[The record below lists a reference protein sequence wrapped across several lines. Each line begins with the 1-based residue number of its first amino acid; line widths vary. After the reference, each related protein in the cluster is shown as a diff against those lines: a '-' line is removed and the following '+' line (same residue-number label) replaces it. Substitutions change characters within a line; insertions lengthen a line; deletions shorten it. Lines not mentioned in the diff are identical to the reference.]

1 MKLTPSI
8 WEKSNFKFLIKFA
21 LLFHETVFALIFSQV
36 QAEKIALQKTKNLKQ
51 KKKIKILN

>member
-36 QAEKIALQKTKNLKQ
+36 QAEKIALQKTENFKQ
-51 KKKIKILN
+51 KKR

>member
-8 WEKSNFKFLIKFA
+8 WQKSNFKFLIKFP

-36 QAEKIALQKTKNLKQ
+36 QAEKIALQKTKNFKQ
-51 KKKIKILN
+51 KKR